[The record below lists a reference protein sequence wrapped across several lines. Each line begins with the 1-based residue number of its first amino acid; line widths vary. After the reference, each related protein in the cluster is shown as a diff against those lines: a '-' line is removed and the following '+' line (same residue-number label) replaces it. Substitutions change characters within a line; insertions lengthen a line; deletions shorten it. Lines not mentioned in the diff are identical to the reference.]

1 MVYENWVLMLT
12 GSWKIIVVVVNTG
25 VTRDTDKVET
35 QQFRQPQQAYSG
47 SKESNSVQVFL
58 YFIFI
63 DNVCFL

>member
-35 QQFRQPQQAYSG
+35 QQFRQPQ
-47 SKESNSVQVFL
+47 
-58 YFIFI
+58 
-63 DNVCFL
+63 